1 MAEEYKLRAD
11 LAAIVSNAGSVAHWN
26 TAEDRLVNAA
36 RADLARAAE
45 ADALAAG
52 VKAGLLAAA
61 EAYATHRIIGL
72 AQYAPKGWRHTVYN
86 DLRTI
91 AADAAKVAAIAAST
105 KGGRDD

>member
-36 RADLARAAE
+36 RADLARAAV

-52 VKAGLLAAA
+52 VRAGLEAAA
-61 EAYATHRIIGL
+61 DRATQIADD
-72 AQYAPKGWRHTVYN
+72 AQKEGANVTACAAMVVRN
-86 DLRTI
+86 TI
-91 AADAAKVAAIAAST
+91 RAVAADPDSVAAIAASA
-105 KGGRDD
+105 KGGE